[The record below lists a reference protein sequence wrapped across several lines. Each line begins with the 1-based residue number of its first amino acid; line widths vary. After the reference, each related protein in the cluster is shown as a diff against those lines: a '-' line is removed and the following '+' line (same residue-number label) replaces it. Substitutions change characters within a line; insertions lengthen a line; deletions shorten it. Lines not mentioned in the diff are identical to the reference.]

1 MNALELLDII
11 ESGETSRVQFKENLT
26 SPDKFAAEM
35 VAMSNSMGGVI
46 LLGVRD
52 KTGEII
58 GLSYDE
64 LRDYNNKIG
73 DIATNNII
81 PLIYVITEVVYM
93 EDKKKIL
100 LVYIT
105 EGVNK
110 PYKDK
115 KLAVWVKQSSDKRR
129 VTDNTEML
137 RLFQRSG
144 NLYADEM
151 EVYNTAIKDINENN
165 FIRYFKKEFE
175 EDIEAT
181 GLEYSRILNN
191 LNILRNERLT
201 LGGLLFFGSDPQR
214 FKPAFCIKAV
224 SFFGNDIGSSE
235 YRDSKDIQ
243 GTIPEMFEKGMS
255 FFTSNLKWEQKGQ
268 NFNSTGILEVSKI
281 ALEELLQNALVH
293 RDYLKN
299 APLRLLIF
307 DNRIE
312 IISPGSLPN
321 NLTVENIKF
330 GNVVVRNNLLAT
342 FCAKT
347 MNYRGLGSG
356 IKRSLKEQPDIEF
369 TNDVEG
375 EQFIVTIPR
384 KTEQ

>member
-369 TNDVEG
+369 TNDMEG

>member
-1 MNALELLDII
+1 MNALELLDI
-11 ESGETSRVQFKENLT
+11 LT

-81 PLIYVITEVVYM
+81 PLIYVITEVVSM

-369 TNDVEG
+369 TNDMEG

>member
-81 PLIYVITEVVYM
+81 PLIYVITEVVSM

-369 TNDVEG
+369 TNDMEG

>member
-81 PLIYVITEVVYM
+81 PLIYVITEVVSM